1 MKEILVNTIQYS
13 SLQSF
18 LDRTAVKIA
27 AIELAPKRLHAILK
41 ELLDLVLVWLRFN
54 LMKLL

>member
-1 MKEILVNTIQYS
+1 
-13 SLQSF
+13 

-27 AIELAPKRLHAILK
+27 AIELAPKRLYAIFK